1 MTQPPSG
8 RRPGSPGSFPSVP
21 KQVFKNEYFTVLV
34 DERMG
39 IVRTIRNDKPF
50 SSMQEVET
58 CFEGLIKA
66 LDDLGRARY
75 ALLADIRAAPG
86 RNDPQFEA
94 ALQRV
99 RLKWIGGFRKVGVLV
114 QSAVG
119 LLQVKRYAKQDGL
132 KRLVTNDEDE
142 LVKYLTE
149 QD

>member
-1 MTQPPSG
+1 M
-8 RRPGSPGSFPSVP
+8 
-21 KQVFKNEYFTVLV
+21 KQIFQDAYFTILV

-39 IVRTIRNDKPF
+39 IVRTTRSDKPF
-50 SSMQEVET
+50 ASMQELEA

-94 ALQRV
+94 VLQRV
-99 RLKWIGGFRKVGVLV
+99 RLRWIGGFRKVAVLV

-119 LLQVKRYAKQDGL
+119 LLQVKRYARQDDV

-142 LVKYLTE
+142 LMKYLT
-149 QD
+149 QAD

>member
-1 MTQPPSG
+1 MTGSLPST
-8 RRPGSPGSFPSVP
+8 P
-21 KQVFKNEYFTVLV
+21 KQIFRDDYFTALV

-39 IVRTIRNDKPF
+39 IVRTTRSDKPF
-50 SSMQEVET
+50 ASMRELEVS
-58 CFEGLIKA
+58 FEGLIKA

-86 RNDPQFEA
+86 RNDPQFEE

-119 LLQVKRYAKQDGL
+119 LLQVKRYARQDGL

-142 LVKYLTE
+142 LMEYLT
-149 QD
+149 QAD

>member
-1 MTQPPSG
+1 MTQPPLG
-8 RRPGSPGSFPSVP
+8 RRPGSLGSFPPDP
-21 KQVFKNEYFTVLV
+21 KQIFKNEYFTVLV

-39 IVRTIRNDKPF
+39 IVRTVRNDKPF
-50 SSMQEVET
+50 TSMQEVET

-66 LDDLGRARY
+66 LDDLGRERY
-75 ALLADIRAAPG
+75 ALFADIRAAPG

-94 ALQRV
+94 TLQRV
-99 RLKWIGGFRKVGVLV
+99 RLRWVSGFRKVGVLV

-132 KRLVTNDEDE
+132 RQLVTNDEDE